1 MDTTMFK
8 MLQTVL
14 GGLGIF
20 LLGMRFMSDGM
31 QALAGSKLTKLV
43 SVATGTKFR
52 AIVVGTVV
60 TFLLQSSSACTVMV
74 VGFVNSGIMTLMQAI
89 GIIFGANIGTTVT
102 LWSLTLPIADYGA
115 FIIGLAVF
123 FYIFAKKDGVRHSAM
138 AVMGLGML
146 FFGMDLMSNGFNPL
160 RDDPEIKNAI
170 AQFEATSLFGF
181 IQAVLVSTLITAVVQ
196 SSAAVIGITIGLAV
210 AGLVDFPTS
219 VAVIMGSNIGTCGTA
234 VIACIGTSRN
244 AVRAALAHMMFNIL
258 GVVVVIAIH
267 GPFVDFSER
276 AVRWLS
282 QTKPQDPVN
291 FTMAIAW
298 THTAFNILSTVLMY
312 PFMGVL
318 EKIVNFMIPIHKNE
332 EKTKQ
337 YKPQYLDRNL
347 LTQANIALGQAKK
360 EIAVMGETCIQMLE
374 DLHTIIGSEE
384 RSEFLEEGV
393 FTAENNLDVAQK
405 EIAEYVTSLLHGN
418 ITHAT
423 GTEVRRLIKQADEFE
438 SVSDHARNVL
448 KAFLKIR
455 NAGEMLTDEATAE
468 EQDLCMKVKVYCKD
482 IMYIINKEDKDRMDW
497 ARERSREIDMT
508 AKQYRDCHMHRLAV
522 SCLTPV
528 KGLVYSDML
537 NGFRRANDHLLNI
550 AETLVD

>member
-43 SVATGTKFR
+43 SVATGTRFR
-52 AIVVGTVV
+52 AIMVGTVV
-60 TFLLQSSSACTVMV
+60 TFLLQSSSASTVMV

-89 GIIFGANIGTTVT
+89 GVIFGANIGTTVT
-102 LWSLTLPIADYGA
+102 LWSLALPIADYGA
-115 FIIGLAVF
+115 MIIGMAVF
-123 FYIFAKKDGVRHSAM
+123 FYIFAKKDVVRHSAM

-146 FFGMDLMSNGFNPL
+146 FFGMELMSNGFNPL
-160 RDDPEIKNAI
+160 RDDPEIRSAI
-170 AQFEATSLFGF
+170 ARFDATSLFGF
-181 IQAVLVSTLITAVVQ
+181 MQAVIASTVITAVLQ

-258 GVVVVIAIH
+258 GVVIAIAIH

-276 AVRWLS
+276 AVRWITQNPSDGLNY
-282 QTKPQDPVN
+282 TL
-291 FTMAIAW
+291 AIAW
-298 THTAFNILSTVLMY
+298 THTAFNILSTVVMY
-312 PFMGVL
+312 PFMGWL
-318 EKIVNFMIPIHKNE
+318 ERLVTFMLPFRKEE

-347 LTQANIALGQAKK
+347 LNQATIALDQAKK
-360 EIAVMGETCIQMLE
+360 EIAVMGDTCLQMLE
-374 DLHTIIGSEE
+374 DLHTIIGSGE
-384 RSEFLEEGV
+384 RNEFMEEGI

-405 EIAEYVTSLLHGN
+405 EIAEYVTSILQGN
-418 ITHAT
+418 VTHAT
-423 GTEVRRLIKQADEFE
+423 GTEARRLIKQADEFE

-455 NAGEMLTDEATAE
+455 NAGETLTDEATAE
-468 EQDLCMKVKVYCKD
+468 EQDLCIKVKAYCVDVMD
-482 IMYIINKEDKDRMDW
+482 IVAKGDKNRVDW
-497 ARERSREIDMT
+497 ARERSREIDAN
-508 AKQYRDCHMHRLAV
+508 AKQYRDCHMQRLAV
-522 SCLTPV
+522 SCLSPV
-528 KGLVYSDML
+528 KSLVYSDML
-537 NGFRRANDHLLNI
+537 NGFRRANDHLLNV

>member
-1 MDTTMFK
+1 MDTTMFQ

-52 AIVVGTVV
+52 AILVGTVV
-60 TFLLQSSSACTVMV
+60 TFLLQSSSASTVMV

-89 GIIFGANIGTTVT
+89 GVIFGANIGTTIT

-115 FIIGLAVF
+115 MIIGIAVF
-123 FYIFAKKDGVRHSAM
+123 FYFFAKKDAVRHSAM

-146 FFGMDLMSNGFNPL
+146 FFGMELMSNGFDPL
-160 RDDPEIKNAI
+160 RDDPEIKSAI
-170 AQFEATSLFGF
+170 ARFDATSLFGF
-181 IQAVLVSTLITAVVQ
+181 MQAVIASTVITAVVQ

-219 VAVIMGSNIGTCGTA
+219 VAVIMGSNIGTCGTT

-258 GVVVVIAIH
+258 GVVVVTAIH

-276 AVRWLS
+276 AVRWITQNPSDGLNY
-282 QTKPQDPVN
+282 TL
-291 FTMAIAW
+291 AIAW
-298 THTAFNILSTVLMY
+298 THTAFNILSTVVMY
-312 PFMGVL
+312 PFMGWL
-318 EKIVNFMIPIHKNE
+318 ERLVTFMLPIRKEE

-347 LTQANIALGQAKK
+347 LNQATIALDQAKK
-360 EIAVMGETCIQMLE
+360 EIAVMGNTCLQMLE
-374 DLHTIIGSEE
+374 DLHTIIGSGD
-384 RSEFLEEGV
+384 RNEFMEEGI

-405 EIAEYVTSLLHGN
+405 EIAEYVTSILQGN
-418 ITHAT
+418 VTHAT
-423 GTEVRRLIKQADEFE
+423 GTEARRLIKQADEFE

-455 NAGEMLTDEATAE
+455 NAGETLTDEATAE
-468 EQDLCMKVKVYCKD
+468 EQDLCIKVKAYCVDVMD
-482 IMYIINKEDKDRMDW
+482 IITKGDKNRVDW
-497 ARERSREIDMT
+497 ARERSREIDAN
-508 AKQYRDCHMHRLAV
+508 AKQYRDCHMKRLAV
-522 SCLTPV
+522 SCLSPV

-537 NGFRRANDHLLNI
+537 NGFRRANDHLLNV